1 MGITANAATTKVV
14 TVAAMA
20 AARGAASA
28 ATMAMAANGVGE
40 CGDGD
45 GNNDSCRSDSGV
57 LALRV
62 LPQLQTNTM
71 KYKLLS
77 QSHPR
82 LVKMCFLVN
91 RRVTA
96 KVSTNQLILSFCKYF
111 NCKRIPEKTF
121 MYVGY
126 LCSDYD

>member
-1 MGITANAATTKVV
+1 MAATAATTMVV

-20 AARGAASA
+20 AATGAASA
-28 ATMAMAANGVGE
+28 AMMATAANGVGE
-40 CGDGD
+40 CGGGD
-45 GNNDSCRSDSGV
+45 GNGDSCRSDGGV

-62 LPQLQTNTM
+62 LPQLQINTM

-96 KVSTNQLILSFCKYF
+96 KVSTYQPTILSFCKYF
-111 NCKRIPEKTF
+111 NCKECPGKPSC
-121 MYVGY
+121 M
-126 LCSDYD
+126 

>member
-1 MGITANAATTKVV
+1 MAAM
-14 TVAAMA
+14 AAMA

-28 ATMAMAANGVGE
+28 ATMATAANGVGE
-40 CGDGD
+40 CGGGD
-45 GNNDSCRSDSGV
+45 CNGDSCRSDGGV

-62 LPQLQTNTM
+62 LPQLRTYTM

-82 LVKMCFLVN
+82 LVKMCFLVS

-96 KVSTNQLILSFCKYF
+96 KVSIVPTNQQYLAFVSILIVKNARENLHVC
-111 NCKRIPEKTF
+111 RLF
-121 MYVGY
+121 MFR
-126 LCSDYD
+126 L